1 MLPESDIGHALPV
14 VLNVERRAPYVA
26 ARFDQSS
33 SSVLRH
39 SETAGRS
46 GRSGLPIIRNNAL
59 VPRPGS
65 SLIHFPNRRN
75 LGVGRPSI
83 CAAAL
88 QRICVVQTP
97 AGDLPRV
104 GVSLGFRFTISRPEP
119 YVVAAFLST
128 LHAYSLM
135 LVSLIPNV
143 STTDAMFIASPC
155 RYPSINAAKLFC
167 IGSVAPSNCESSAGS
182 GTCSS
187 RNGLPPILS
196 KRATTSSG
204 LSASGPPNSI
214 VLRSAAGCRRATAQI
229 SGTSREETQLIGLV
243 PGP

>member
-1 MLPESDIGHALPV
+1 
-14 VLNVERRAPYVA
+14 VE
-26 ARFDQSS
+26 
-33 SSVLRH
+33 
-39 SETAGRS
+39 
-46 GRSGLPIIRNNAL
+46 LPIIRNNAL

-83 CAAAL
+83 CVAAL

-119 YVVAAFLST
+119 YVVAAFPST

-143 STTDAMFIASPC
+143 STTDAMFIASP
-155 RYPSINAAKLFC
+155 
-167 IGSVAPSNCESSAGS
+167 
-182 GTCSS
+182 
-187 RNGLPPILS
+187 
-196 KRATTSSG
+196 
-204 LSASGPPNSI
+204 
-214 VLRSAAGCRRATAQI
+214 
-229 SGTSREETQLIGLV
+229 
-243 PGP
+243 